1 MNEIGSAA
9 RCGAKIG
16 CYAPLP
22 ALSLNGLCQRAAVL
36 IDKLEFF
43 IAVAREKSFSR
54 AAEACRVTQ
63 PTLSAA
69 IKQLED
75 SLGVLLVN
83 RSSRYH
89 GLTSEGER
97 VLEWAK
103 RIVGDARA
111 MRQDVQALKTGLAGH
126 LKIAVIPTALSMAAL
141 LTTPFRLK
149 HPNVTF
155 TILSMSSLDILAALG
170 NLEIDAGITY
180 LDNEP
185 LGHVRTVPL
194 YMEQYLLMTSAD
206 NVLAERDTV
215 TWAELGDMPLCLLTP
230 DMQNRRIIDKLRE
243 HAGNKGA
250 PSLESNSIIALY
262 AHVRTGHWSSIIAE
276 KIAEML
282 ALPAPLRAIPIVDP
296 SAVHEIGLVIP
307 QREPSTPLTTALAA
321 EAKALAAQLRR
332 AT

>member
-1 MNEIGSAA
+1 M
-9 RCGAKIG
+9 
-16 CYAPLP
+16 
-22 ALSLNGLCQRAAVL
+22 

-89 GLTSEGER
+89 GLTPEGER

-111 MRQDVQALKTGLAGH
+111 MRQDVQALKTGLSGH
-126 LKIAVIPTALSMAAL
+126 LKIAVIPTALSMAAS
-141 LTTPFRLK
+141 LTTPFRSK
-149 HPNVTF
+149 HPDVTF
-155 TILSMSSLDILAALG
+155 TILSMSSLDILSALS

-185 LGHVRTVPL
+185 LGHVRTIPL
-194 YMEQYLLMTSAD
+194 YMEQYRLMTSAD
-206 NVLAERDTV
+206 NALADRQAV
-215 TWAELGDMPLCLLTP
+215 TWAEIGTIPLCLLTP
-230 DMQNRRIIDKLRE
+230 DMQNRRIIDRLLTASGGE
-243 HAGNKGA
+243 VA

-262 AHVRTGHWSSIIAE
+262 AHVRTGRWASVIAE

-282 ALPAPLRAIPIVDP
+282 DLPEPLRAIPIIEP
-296 SAVHEIGLVIP
+296 QAVHEIGLVIP
-307 QREPSTPLTTALAA
+307 QREPTTPLTTALAA
-321 EAKALAAQLRR
+321 EAKTLAAQLQHEGQ
-332 AT
+332 